1 MTLTLPTNARGPIL
15 DLTLPET
22 EFPVDAILRNLT
34 TGKSLTI
41 AIAAFSGGETFGGP
55 GNFGGVSNFG
65 GLFGGGLVLDFFRR
79 TIRDQTGAD
88 RSALLDPIDNELWT
102 TDPFGSGE
110 SDITI
115 ELDTAGAP
123 KAYAA
128 KATLRFEKAYY

>member
-1 MTLTLPTNARGPIL
+1 MITLPANARGPVL
-15 DLTLPET
+15 KLTLPET
-22 EFPVDAILRNLT
+22 EFAVSVILRNVT

-41 AIAAFSGGETFGGP
+41 AVAAFTADTFGGS
-55 GNFGGVSNFG
+55 GNFGGAGNFG

-102 TDPFGSGE
+102 SEPLVSGANE
-110 SDITI
+110 ISI
-115 ELDTAGAP
+115 EFHSASA

-128 KATLRFEKAYY
+128 KAILLFEKGHY